1 VIAVLG
7 AGGVGGL
14 VASLLDRA
22 GIAATVIAREETAET
37 LQRRGFTVNSVRF
50 GEFAANPR
58 VVSRL
63 DTDPDVLIVATKAG
77 GLEAALE
84 RIGGTPG
91 LVLPLL
97 NGLDHLPVLR
107 ERFGTRAVAATIRV
121 EADRPSPGEIVHN
134 SHFLRVEMA
143 SADPARRPAMDA
155 FAPRLAQ
162 AGIEAAVLDS
172 EARVMWSKLVRL
184 NALACTTSASGLR
197 LGELR
202 DDPVWWP
209 RLTAAIDEA
218 VAVAAA
224 EGAAL
229 VPAKVIVELRE
240 AHATLSSSMA
250 RDIEAGREPELDAIV
265 GSVLRAADRHEI
277 RVPTIEWLAQAVADR
292 AGIAPPRRLAGG

>member
-1 VIAVLG
+1 MIAVLG

-14 VASLLDRA
+14 VAALLDRA
-22 GIAATVIAREETAET
+22 GIAATVVAREETAET
-37 LQRRGFTVNSVRF
+37 LRGRGFTVNSVRF

-58 VVSRL
+58 IVSRL
-63 DTDPDVLIVATKAG
+63 EADHEVLIVATKAS
-77 GLEAALE
+77 GLEAGLE
-84 RIGGTPG
+84 RIVGAPG

-107 ERFGTRAVAATIRV
+107 ERFGSRAVAATIRV
-121 EADRPSPGEIVHN
+121 EADRPSPGDIVHS

-143 SADPARRPAMDA
+143 SVDPARRPAMDA
-155 FAPRLAQ
+155 LAARLAQ

-209 RLTAAIDEA
+209 RLTGAIDEA

-224 EGAAL
+224 EGAVL
-229 VPAKVIVELRE
+229 DPAKVIAELCE
-240 AHATLSSSMA
+240 AHGTLSSSMA
-250 RDIEAGREPELDAIV
+250 RDIEAGRKPELDAIV

-277 RVPTIEWLAQAVADR
+277 PTPTIGWLARAVADR
-292 AGIAPPRRLAGG
+292 AGVPPPRRLAGG